1 MARPGNLTSHAAAL
15 PSLSPARGFTLIE
28 LMVTLAILA
37 LLLMVAAPMATDWAS
52 GTRTHQGRATLVQA
66 YSQAK
71 ALALRNPCAI
81 GSGGTVVTFKASV
94 QDGRIALQSL
104 LEGDSSCDFLEDF
117 AQPDKTMPQQMLLP
131 AGVSLQLGGQPVTS
145 AAPRQVTIDSRGM
158 ATSSSSFKLTQGGQQ
173 NDEEGT
179 LH

>member
-1 MARPGNLTSHAAAL
+1 M
-15 PSLSPARGFTLIE
+15 RGFTLIE

-37 LLLMVAAPMATDWAS
+37 MLLLMAAPLAADWVHGA
-52 GTRTHQGRATLVQA
+52 RTLQARGTLVQGFEN
-66 YSQAK
+66 AK

-104 LEGDSSCDFLEDF
+104 LEGDSSSCGFLEDF
-117 AQPDKTMPQQMLLP
+117 AQLDKTMPQQMLLP

>member
-1 MARPGNLTSHAAAL
+1 MARP
-15 PSLSPARGFTLIE
+15 
-28 LMVTLAILA
+28 
-37 LLLMVAAPMATDWAS
+37 
-52 GTRTHQGRATLVQA
+52 
-66 YSQAK
+66 
-71 ALALRNPCAI
+71 CAI
-81 GSGGTVVTFKASV
+81 DSGGTVVTFKASV

>member
-1 MARPGNLTSHAAAL
+1 M
-15 PSLSPARGFTLIE
+15 RGFTLIE

-37 LLLMVAAPMATDWAS
+37 MLLLMAAPLAADWVHGA
-52 GTRTHQGRATLVQA
+52 RTLQARGTLVQGFEN
-66 YSQAK
+66 AK

-104 LEGDSSCDFLEDF
+104 LEGDSSSCGFLEDF